1 MRERFVKTFMTKLIG
16 EISDD
21 ALKIVYQKLMVF
33 VSDYEIAPRNTE
45 IVPYEGYLP
54 ECYEIFFATR
64 KIEGLSIRTLE
75 LYNMVLHNFF
85 FQVNKNLR
93 EITTNDIRIYLYKTQ
108 ETRKISN
115 ATLDNRRVIIQTFF
129 EWAANE
135 GYIGSNP
142 CRNIKAIKH
151 ERAQRKPLSGMELER
166 VRNACETLRD
176 KAMIE
181 MLYSTGCRV
190 TELERLNITD
200 VDFEQK
206 DVHLFGKGDKHRTSC
221 LNVRAELALK
231 NYLATRND
239 DNPALFVSERAPHG
253 RLKKPAIEKRVRQL
267 GEMSKIG
274 RRVYPHLIRHTTA
287 TDGLDRGMPI
297 EEVQQFLG
305 HVNINTTMVYAQVS
319 RTNLKRDHRRC
330 IV

>member
-1 MRERFVKTFMTKLIG
+1 M
-16 EISDD
+16 
-21 ALKIVYQKLMVF
+21 YQKLTIF
-33 VSDYEIAPRNTE
+33 VSDYEIEPRKTE

-54 ECYEIFFATR
+54 ECYEIYFATR
-64 KIEGLSIRTLE
+64 KIEGLSIRSLE
-75 LYNMVLHNFF
+75 LYNMVLRDFF
-85 FQVNKNLR
+85 FQVNKQLT
-93 EITTNDIRIYLYKTQ
+93 EITTNDIRVYLYQTQ

-115 ATLDNRRVIIQTFF
+115 ATLDNRRVIIHTFL

-142 CRNIKAIKH
+142 CRNIKAIKY
-151 ERAQRKPLSGMELER
+151 ERAQRKPLSGM
-166 VRNACETLRD
+166 
-176 KAMIE
+176 
-181 MLYSTGCRV
+181 
-190 TELERLNITD
+190 ELERLNITD

-319 RTNLKRDHRRC
+319 RANLKRDHRRY